1 MHVELTSRVM
11 NVIRNWLDIHYLE
24 DQDAS
29 MLDRGDQFTEALHAD
44 GFATMATQL
53 SNLVIR
59 RVSRF
64 CLHVNVEC

>member
-1 MHVELTSRVM
+1 M